1 MFFKYCHLVLS
12 DLTPS
17 NYGSADNDLLIDD
30 GGDDGWEA
38 VPFTKKSI
46 SGDDTGYKHIARIN
60 IQLSAVTTRTHS
72 QQWLWL
78 WFLCSFSSLG
88 LDQQEI

>member
-46 SGDDTGYKHIARIN
+46 SGDDTG
-60 IQLSAVTTRTHS
+60 
-72 QQWLWL
+72 
-78 WFLCSFSSLG
+78 
-88 LDQQEI
+88 